1 MRRDAHLRPQGLLVR
16 IRVSRSMR
24 RFAQVSGSELGIA
37 EWIGVALAM
46 TGRARGRTWK
56 SDRIRAE
63 A

>member
-1 MRRDAHLRPQGLLVR
+1 
-16 IRVSRSMR
+16 
-24 RFAQVSGSELGIA
+24 VSGSELGIA

-56 SDRIRAE
+56 SDRIRAK